1 MQILDFH
8 THIGDILRINGDALI
23 EGHKPFRYGF
33 DPDAPFRR
41 FRYHGQALAEA
52 IYRLEPM
59 ARSLARAERRR
70 NECATL
76 ENHARQQDEAGVSLS
91 CVMPIAPHVSFSA
104 VAEAARRQPKLLA
117 FGSVDFTQGA
127 IRRQV
132 EEQLAQGAWGFK
144 LHPILQKVAPD
155 GQAVHEFLKACPD
168 GCVILMHT
176 GISCYYAREERDC
189 ERPEYGAVE
198 PLVHLAAA
206 HRRLRFVA
214 AHGGL
219 DEYQILAQGLREL
232 DNLYADTS
240 FLPAARL
247 RLFRSA
253 AGSQRLLFASDWPY
267 GFTRTALAC
276 LEEAFG
282 QERRVMENILFDNG
296 AALLLSANPDK
307 TLLQKQK
314 RRRTACL

>member
-8 THIGDILRINGDALI
+8 THIGDILRINGESLI
-23 EGHKPFRYGF
+23 GQHKPFQYGF

-41 FRYHGQALAEA
+41 IRYHGQAAAEA
-52 IYRLEPM
+52 LYRLEPL
-59 ARSLARAERRR
+59 ARALARAERRR

-76 ENHARQQDEAGVSLS
+76 ENHAWQRNEAGVGLA
-91 CVMPIAPHVSFSA
+91 CVMPVAPHVTFDA
-104 VAEAARRQPKLLA
+104 VAEAAKREPGLLA
-117 FGSVDFTQGA
+117 FGSVDFTRGQIG
-127 IRRQV
+127 RQV
-132 EEQLAQGAWGFK
+132 EEQLGQGAWGFK

-155 GQAVHEFLKACPD
+155 GQAVQAFLQACPD

-176 GISCYYAREERDC
+176 GVSCYYAREERDR
-189 ERPEYGAVE
+189 ERPEYGAVG
-198 PLVHLAAA
+198 PLVRLAAQ

-219 DEYQILAQGLREL
+219 DEYRTLARGLEEL

-240 FLPAARL
+240 FLPAGRL
-247 RLFRSA
+247 RLFRRA
-253 AGSQRLLFASDWPY
+253 AGWRRLLFASDWPY
-267 GFTRTALAC
+267 GFARTSLAC

-282 QERRVMENILFDNG
+282 RERPVMEDILYGNG

-307 TLLQKQK
+307 TLP
-314 RRRTACL
+314 